1 MGKTRQSNTKKSNT
15 KKSDTKKG
23 NMGQSSTMSCSD
35 IFVINLRGLMAM
47 KQVSPTEMQRYM
59 CIAPATWYRRIKH
72 PYEFTL
78 ANMESAA
85 RRLGVE
91 LSDMISRVMA
101 VGGDVA

>member
-1 MGKTRQSNTKKSNT
+1 MGKTRQSKQMTS
-15 KKSDTKKG
+15 
-23 NMGQSSTMSCSD
+23 SD
-35 IFVINLRGLMAM
+35 IFAANLRGLMAM
-47 KQVSPTEMQRYM
+47 KQVSPTEMQEYM

-91 LSDMISRVMA
+91 LPAMISRVMA

>member
-1 MGKTRQSNTKKSNT
+1 MGKTRQSKQMTS
-15 KKSDTKKG
+15 
-23 NMGQSSTMSCSD
+23 SD
-35 IFVINLRGLMAM
+35 IFAANLRGLMAM
-47 KQVSPTEMQRYM
+47 KQVSPTEMQGYM
-59 CIAPATWYRRIKH
+59 CISPATWYKRLRH

-78 ANMESAA
+78 GNMESAA